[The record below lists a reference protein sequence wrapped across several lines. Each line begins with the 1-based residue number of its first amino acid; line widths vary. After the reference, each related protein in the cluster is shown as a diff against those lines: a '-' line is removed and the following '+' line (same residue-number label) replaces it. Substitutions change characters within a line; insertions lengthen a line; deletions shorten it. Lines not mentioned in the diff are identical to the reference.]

1 MTDPTPSHYT
11 LLLKSH
17 RTTVLLSALPETP
30 LTELK
35 DLLFTALT
43 ASSPHHITSPLPAT
57 AHALVLGLPRNPSD
71 WSRGWYPIGED
82 ADMDIDAIDV
92 GVEGVVIAPNDDDA
106 AAADAGDG
114 FSGKIGRGGRKG
126 KEKKKGKKAGLEW
139 TVEKA
144 GLKDGSVVAYY
155 VRGEEGEEEG
165 FSVEVPVEDEEE
177 EQEEE
182 EEWEEGQ
189 GRWGQVEMER

>member
-1 MTDPTPSHYT
+1 
-11 LLLKSH
+11 
-17 RTTVLLSALPETP
+17 
-30 LTELK
+30 
-35 DLLFTALT
+35 
-43 ASSPHHITSPLPAT
+43 
-57 AHALVLGLPRNPSD
+57 
-71 WSRGWYPIGED
+71 
-82 ADMDIDAIDV
+82 MDIDAIDV

-155 VRGEEGEEEG
+155 VRGEGGEEEG